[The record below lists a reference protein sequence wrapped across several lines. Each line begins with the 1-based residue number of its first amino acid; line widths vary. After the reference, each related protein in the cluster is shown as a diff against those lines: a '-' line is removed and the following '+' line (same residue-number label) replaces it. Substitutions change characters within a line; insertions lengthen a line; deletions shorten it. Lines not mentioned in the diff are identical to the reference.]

1 MTIIYSVLGIA
12 LAAVITAYIIEE
24 CKERKRA
31 RRINNRVNEIVAKER
46 TGMVT

>member
-1 MTIIYSVLGIA
+1 MIKYISLGIA

-31 RRINNRVNEIVAKER
+31 KRINDRVNEIVARER
-46 TGMVT
+46 TGMAT